1 MQAIN
6 SPYSSDRELYCSLY
20 YTVTCH
26 IYCSA
31 SDDIPDCDQV
41 RMLVKDL
48 ADIRTAKLRRGI
60 DEMISQQQI
69 YATVCGVHTSARI
82 M

>member
-1 MQAIN
+1 M
-6 SPYSSDRELYCSLY
+6 PR
-20 YTVTCH
+20 
-26 IYCSA
+26 CSA

-48 ADIRTAKLRRGI
+48 ADIRAAKLRRGI

-69 YATVCGVHTSARI
+69 YATVRVIHNPSNI